1 MYPFEEIGMSFVST
15 PLAPGA
21 SLTDGQRR
29 ATPAAEAPDAASQP
43 PWWRVPMVWVV
54 IAGPLAVVIA
64 SLLTAVIA
72 WRHIDP
78 VIIDSSSGQVIGHA
92 GDDVAAPANPKDP
105 LAPALRARNHSA
117 DARGSLE
124 DSSRP

>member
-1 MYPFEEIGMSFVST
+1 MSYPSKPLRPAGLAATGFAARST
-15 PLAPGA
+15 
-21 SLTDGQRR
+21 DQ
-29 ATPAAEAPDAASQP
+29 AAADAAADALS
-43 PWWRVPMVWVV
+43 WWRVPMVWVV

-78 VIIDSSSGQVIGHA
+78 VIIDSANGQVIGHA
-92 GDDVAAPANPKDP
+92 GDEIAAPDNPKDA

-117 DARGSLE
+117 NVQHD
-124 DSSRP
+124 